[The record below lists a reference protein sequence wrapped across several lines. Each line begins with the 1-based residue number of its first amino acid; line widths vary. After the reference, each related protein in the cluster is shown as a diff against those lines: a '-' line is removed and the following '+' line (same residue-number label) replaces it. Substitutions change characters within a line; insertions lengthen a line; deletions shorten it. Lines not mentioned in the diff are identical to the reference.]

1 MAVEKSTIYIKGNQS
16 VEVKNNKVSVGDL
29 LEIEC
34 VNANMLARIKSLTIY
49 IFPEVGKHRVVIS
62 LLKII
67 QRIHEEYPKVE
78 VVSLGA
84 ADIIVSYEKEKQKSK
99 FLQGIKVFIVTVI
112 TFIGSA
118 FSIMT
123 FNNDVDAAKLFAQI
137 YKQTTGVPKTGLTV
151 LELSYSVGIAVGILI
166 FFNHFGKKK
175 FSADPTPMEVEMRTY
190 ENEIQTTLIQLYE
203 REEKEVNVGEA
214 SSSGSHRA

>member
-1 MAVEKSTIYIKGNQS
+1 M
-16 VEVKNNKVSVGDL
+16 
-29 LEIEC
+29 
-34 VNANMLARIKSLTIY
+34 
-49 IFPEVGKHRVVIS
+49 
-62 LLKII
+62 
-67 QRIHEEYPKVE
+67 
-78 VVSLGA
+78 
-84 ADIIVSYEKEKQKSK
+84 
-99 FLQGIKVFIVTVI
+99 FIVTVI

-151 LELSYSVGIAVGILI
+151 LELSYSIGIAVGILI

>member
-1 MAVEKSTIYIKGNQS
+1 M
-16 VEVKNNKVSVGDL
+16 
-29 LEIEC
+29 
-34 VNANMLARIKSLTIY
+34 
-49 IFPEVGKHRVVIS
+49 
-62 LLKII
+62 
-67 QRIHEEYPKVE
+67 
-78 VVSLGA
+78 GA
-84 ADIIVSYEKEKQKSK
+84 ADIIVSYEKEKQKSQL
-99 FLQGIKVFIVTVI
+99 LQGIKVLIVTLI

-123 FNNDVDAAKLFAQI
+123 FNNDVDVAKLFAQI
-137 YKQTTGVPKTGLTV
+137 YKQTTGVPKRGLTV